1 MAELEGPE
9 QRRRRRGFRV
19 TTKYQVSGVR
29 FLYRRLR
36 HALVRHDGRMI
47 DDPQRAQSTPLY
59 TGLLTAVIFG
69 VGTFVYSIFQP
80 AGHVEGADI
89 VVNRDTGA
97 LYVRVGPRLDPV
109 TNLTSARLI
118 VGRPLNPTKVS
129 SAEIAKY
136 PHGSL
141 VGIVGAPSD
150 VRNST
155 DPSSIW
161 SVCDTTMTGAA
172 VPLDP
177 VSGLPSTAM
186 SPVTTTVIG
195 GPLTVSAETSKLS
208 GNQARL
214 VAYDNRA
221 WLIYARPDGVV
232 VRSTL
237 DLKSAVVADA
247 LGLKANDLLLPISQG
262 LFNAIPSEP
271 PLFAPI
277 INGVGE
283 PPAFPAK
290 RPLTVGTILKVTDLS
305 GGTKYYAT
313 LPDGVQEVAL
323 TAATMIRAAN
333 PQVSTEPVQIGP
345 DELAGMPKSNQLDIG
360 FYPSGPVQLVPAD
373 HEPVTCWS
381 WAHSGDEPTSTT
393 QVIVGRTL
401 PLTDQQSKVSV
412 SLVSAASSKGMT
424 ADRAYMPPTSG
435 RFVQITGAATDA
447 KSREGYFWV
456 ADNGVR
462 FGLDNTDQNSGATV
476 LASLGL
482 SHSVPA
488 PWNVISLF
496 APGPTLSQADARV
509 RHDGVPGDKVVE
521 GVSEKEIEGKVVK

>member
-29 FLYRRLR
+29 FLYRRQR
-36 HALVRHDGRMI
+36 HALVRHDSRMI

-59 TGLLTAVIFG
+59 TGLLAAVMFG
-69 VGTFVYSIFQP
+69 VGTFVFSLFAP
-80 AGHVEGADI
+80 AGHVEGSDI
-89 VVNRDTGA
+89 VVNRNTGA
-97 LYVRVGPRLDPV
+97 LYVRIGPRLDPV

-118 VGRPLNPTKVS
+118 LGRPINPTKVS
-129 SAEIAKY
+129 GAEIAKY

-141 VGIVGAPSD
+141 VGIIGAPVD
-150 VRNST
+150 VRDST
-155 DPSSIW
+155 DLSSIW

-177 VSGLPSTAM
+177 VSGLPSTVM

-195 GPLTVSAETSKLS
+195 GPLAVSAETSRLT

-214 VAYDNRA
+214 VAYDNRS

-237 DLKSAVVADA
+237 DLTSAVVADA

-271 PLFAPI
+271 PLFAPMI
-277 INGVGE
+277 DGVGA
-283 PPAFPAK
+283 PPGFPSK

-305 GGTKYYAT
+305 GGAKYYVT

-323 TAATMIRAAN
+323 TAATMIRAAS
-333 PQVSTEPVQIGP
+333 PQVSTAPVQIGP
-345 DELAGMPKSNQLDIG
+345 DELAGFPKSNQLDIG
-360 FYPSGPVQLVPAD
+360 FYPAGPVELVPAD
-373 HEPVTCWS
+373 HDPVTCWS
-381 WAHSGDEPTSTT
+381 WSHNGDEPTSST
-393 QVIVGRTL
+393 QVLVGRTL

-412 SLVSAASSKGMT
+412 PLVSAPSSKGMT
-424 ADRAYMPPTSG
+424 ADRAYMPPISG
-435 RFVQITGAATDA
+435 RFIQITGAATDA

-462 FGLDNTDQNSGATV
+462 FGLDNNDQTSGATV
-476 LASLGL
+476 LTSLGL
-482 SHSVPA
+482 SHPVPA
-488 PWNVISLF
+488 PWNVIALF
-496 APGPTLSQADARV
+496 AAGPTLSQADARV
-509 RHDGVPGDKVVE
+509 RHDGVPGDKIVD
-521 GVSEKEIEGKVVK
+521 GISDKEVEGKVVK